1 MTKPQSTRKTATPKP
16 SEEFSKAAD
25 PANGNVSPYGFHMV
39 DDMTVMER
47 KPLPGFGA
55 PDAAIVNVYDFKNL
69 ELMTYMQAA
78 GPAAA
83 APQVF
88 LRPFADLNSGYGI
101 AEARAALE
109 DLGGHPPPLQMIP
122 GFAPPPGSQRTK
134 NNTLPELK

>member
-1 MTKPQSTRKTATPKP
+1 MTKPQSPRKSAAKP
-16 SEEFSKAAD
+16 AEDFSKAAD

-78 GPAAA
+78 GAAGT
-83 APQVF
+83 PSQVF
-88 LRPFADLNSGYGI
+88 LRSFGDLGSGYGI
-101 AEARAALE
+101 AEARDALE
-109 DLGGHPPPLQMIP
+109 ALGGSPPPLHMIP
-122 GFAPPPGSQRTK
+122 GFAPPPGAQRSK